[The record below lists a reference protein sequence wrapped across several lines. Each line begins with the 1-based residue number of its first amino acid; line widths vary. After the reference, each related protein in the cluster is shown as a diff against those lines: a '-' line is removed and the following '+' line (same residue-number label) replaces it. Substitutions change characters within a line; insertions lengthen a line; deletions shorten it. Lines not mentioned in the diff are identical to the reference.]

1 MAVLAS
7 KGTASVTL
15 AIGETLNVL
24 AGGQGVAVLKGGAS
38 KGQSVELGAS
48 VRKIGPFPFAMP
60 ITINSQSGAITYYV
74 GADSAAPHVEIAG
87 EYDAASGQT
96 VLDDASRAVLANTGV
111 LNSARNVVQRFSY
124 SRLTVSVLNALRVIG
139 DSYASGQGATTPA
152 TGGFPALIAAKK
164 GYLFS
169 ATGATSVPGNTV
181 GAYIVNGTE
190 GDYLANV
197 GDNDVFYGMF
207 ALNDIRTYDMT
218 NDAFLQFNCLAQA
231 AVMAFLAVPRRFRIP
246 LREPTNRSA
255 GNSQLTFTGTWNH
268 TPGDGR
274 RSFGTAASSAKVGC
288 TPSWAW
294 DTLYIV
300 ACAAT
305 GSTGAITVNVGG
317 VAVAKFYTTAPYAQA
332 VGGWEPFLVSVK
344 VPKGVQ
350 SFELVCNSDSMGL
363 MDIMPFDSATVDGP
377 LLIAAGHANLT
388 DTNWAVVSTVGS
400 YTNVKPND
408 PAIST
413 GAGAWSA
420 TWKPASLYGS
430 GGAKRMWQATRE
442 AVEWLQ
448 RDGLN
453 VVYHDVTRNLDINN
467 HFAVGNVHPNDAG
480 HQAIASEFL
489 GVLNLLG

>member
-1 MAVLAS
+1 MQQTTITPGNPIPFVL
-7 KGTASVTL
+7 
-15 AIGETLNVL
+15 N
-24 AGGQGVAVLKGGAS
+24 
-38 KGQSVELGAS
+38 
-48 VRKIGPFPFAMP
+48 
-60 ITINSQSGAITYYV
+60 
-74 GADSAAPHVEIAG
+74 AG
-87 EYDAASGQT
+87 EYLKITVSSGGSGTVAVPGESIADTLSASNEYFYGKYSAQREVIVTLTLGSATVTVGTGAPPASAKRNTAGRT
-96 VLDDASRAVLANTGV
+96 VLDDASQAAMAASGVLSATRHVVRKFKASRLAVL
-111 LNSARNVVQRFSY
+111 LNQ
-124 SRLTVSVLNALRVIG
+124 LRAIG
-139 DSYASGQGATTPA
+139 DSYAAGQGATTPE

-164 GYLFS
+164 GGLFTS
-169 ATGATSVPGNTV
+169 TGATSVPGNTV
-181 GAYIVNGTE
+181 GAYIVNVTE
-190 GDYLANV
+190 GDYLANTN
-197 GDNDVFYGMF
+197 DNDVFYGMF

-218 NDAFLQFNCLAQA
+218 NDAFLQFNRLAQA

-317 VAVAKFYTTAPYAQA
+317 VAVAKFYTTSPYAQA

-350 SFELVCNSDSMGL
+350 SFELVCNTDSMSL
-363 MDIMPFDSATVDGP
+363 MDFMPFDSTTVDGP
-377 LLIAAGHANLT
+377 LVIAAGHANLS
-388 DTNWAVVSTVGS
+388 DANWAVVSTVGS

-408 PAIST
+408 PAIAT

-420 TWKPASLYGS
+420 TWKPSNFYGA

-467 HFAVGNVHPNDAG
+467 HFAASNVHPNDAG
-480 HQAIASEFL
+480 HQAIASEYL
-489 GVLNLLG
+489 SLMNLLG